1 MAIHYIVGNP
11 GSGKSYYGVYILWD
25 KFIKQTKEPKG
36 FLKQFIKPKV
46 TKIYDIAYTNINEFK
61 FDKSD
66 KIIPFDFENILSSLT
81 ILFNR
86 YKFEKATDEELIK
99 TAKQLNLLNAIFVID
114 EIHNFFNEKENEV
127 LIWWLTYH
135 RHLYQ
140 ELYFITQDLSLV
152 NNEYK
157 RIAEFFYRAVD
168 SSKRFFSKKF
178 RYIQYS
184 NYKLYQKDIIK
195 TFHIDFN
202 QEIFNLYH
210 SGQNGLGTSFVKK
223 YLFISLIIFGFCIVA
238 FAIFVNSITPDTPK
252 KDIQNSNIHN
262 TTDTAFPI
270 TKNNTFGQISKKIN
284 TSEIFY
290 YEINCINLTC
300 SFPNSND
307 KFDKRAIKFLLNQT
321 EILYE
326 TKKYNI
332 SNVETSIYF
341 LKDDVFKIL
350 NIKFNDKGNT
360 DEKDNSLFSSFGS
373 NNTSRS
379 NQK

>member
-25 KFIKQTKEPKG
+25 SFIKQTKEPKG

-66 KIIPFDFENILSSLT
+66 KIIPFDFENILSNLT

-252 KDIQNSNIHN
+252 KDIQNSNIQN
-262 TTDTAFPI
+262 TIELPI
-270 TKNNTFGQISKKIN
+270 TKNNTFGQITKKIN

-290 YEINCINLTC
+290 YEINCINLIC

-326 TKKYNI
+326 IKKYNI

-341 LKDDVFKIL
+341 LKDDVFKAL
-350 NIKFNDKGNT
+350 NIKFNDEGNT
-360 DEKDNSLFSSFGS
+360 DEKDNSLFSNFGS

-379 NQK
+379 DKK

>member
-1 MAIHYIVGNP
+1 MAIHYIIGNP

-25 KFIKQTKEPKG
+25 KFIKQTEESKG

-46 TKIYDIAYTNINEFK
+46 IKKYDIAYTNINEFK
-61 FDKSD
+61 FDRSE
-66 KIIPFDFENILSSLT
+66 KIIPFDFADILSKLT

-99 TAKQLNLLNAIFVID
+99 TAKELKLLNSVFVID

-157 RIAEFFYRAVD
+157 RIAEFFYKAVD

-184 NYKLYQKDIIK
+184 NYRLYQKDIIK

-202 QEIFNLYH
+202 EKIFNLYH
-210 SGQNGLGTSFVKK
+210 SGQSGLRTSFVKK
-223 YLFISLIIFGFCIVA
+223 YLFISLTILI
-238 FAIFVNSITPDTPK
+238 FAIIAFIFFINSLSPDIPK
-252 KDIQNSNIHN
+252 KESLATPIQNSTI
-262 TTDTAFPI
+262 PI
-270 TKNNTFGQISKKIN
+270 TLNNNFGQIAKKIII
-284 TSEIFY
+284 SEIFY

-300 SFPNSND
+300 SFPNSNN

-326 TKKYNI
+326 AKKYKI
-332 SNVETSIYF
+332 ENVETSIYF
-341 LKDDVFKIL
+341 LRDDVFKIL
-350 NIKFNDKGNT
+350 NITNNDKRNT
-360 DEKDNSLFSSFGS
+360 DEKNNSLFDGFGS
-373 NNTSRS
+373 NNSS
-379 NQK
+379 GANQK